1 MGTIITN
8 LKARFGVDSSD
19 FKKGLKD
26 GEKAVSEFKSA
37 AGEKFEELA
46 SMFGINMR
54 AVNDSF
60 ATAQKSLNSVAQGF
74 VGAASGGNKFTIAL
88 KAVRVAIMSTGFG
101 AIVVALGSIISYFTK
116 AGEGADRFAK
126 ILSQVKSVVN
136 NVIERLAI
144 LGKGL
149 WEIMTGKFKEG
160 WETMKSAF
168 QGIGQEI
175 TEDWK
180 AAGILADREDAL
192 EDREIELI
200 NSLEERKAK
209 AAELRMMAKEEI
221 EDNKKKLSLI
231 NEAEAL
237 IKSVY
242 ADEIALER
250 ERLAI
255 MKEKLALQTKDPT
268 NEQRREVAEQEAK
281 INALLRSQADE
292 LRALIREKTAALKI
306 VKEEVELQRLKAENA
321 KIATQSINDIK
332 IPDLAPA
339 LNATLVQIN
348 AAQIKI
354 KETFVDITE
363 SINGAFEQMAGGLG
377 EFLGALATGDAG
389 INDFAQLVIGSFA
402 DLAVTIGKL
411 TIKSALA
418 VAGIEKALKIP
429 GAWPVALA
437 AGAALVA
444 LGTAVKGAFSNLAS
458 GGASAASSVSSS
470 SYTYDTRMSATPARV
485 ELTLNG
491 TLKAQGK
498 DLVMVISEENVRKN
512 LVT

>member
-1 MGTIITN
+1 
-8 LKARFGVDSSD
+8 
-19 FKKGLKD
+19 
-26 GEKAVSEFKSA
+26 
-37 AGEKFEELA
+37 
-46 SMFGINMR
+46 
-54 AVNDSF
+54 
-60 ATAQKSLNSVAQGF
+60 
-74 VGAASGGNKFTIAL
+74 
-88 KAVRVAIMSTGFG
+88 MS
-101 AIVVALGSIISYFTK
+101 Y
-116 AGEGADRFAK
+116 R
-126 ILSQVKSVVN
+126 
-136 NVIERLAI
+136 
-144 LGKGL
+144 
-149 WEIMTGKFKEG
+149 
-160 WETMKSAF
+160 
-168 QGIGQEI
+168 
-175 TEDWK
+175 
-180 AAGILADREDAL
+180 
-192 EDREIELI
+192 
-200 NSLEERKAK
+200 
-209 AAELRMMAKEEI
+209 
-221 EDNKKKLSLI
+221 
-231 NEAEAL
+231 
-237 IKSVY
+237 
-242 ADEIALER
+242 
-250 ERLAI
+250 
-255 MKEKLALQTKDPT
+255 
-268 NEQRREVAEQEAK
+268 
-281 INALLRSQADE
+281 
-292 LRALIREKTAALKI
+292 
-306 VKEEVELQRLKAENA
+306 
-321 KIATQSINDIK
+321 SINDIK